1 MQSIT
6 VRLEEW
12 RLRRRD
18 TESWMRHR
26 QLPNDLQE
34 RVRKFV
40 QYKWVA
46 TRGVDEESILRNLPP
61 DLRRDIQRHLSL
73 DLVRR
78 VRYTLFLELSN
89 FMVVR
94 YCKMG
99 DSGGSETG
107 QMGYIYTGQHR
118 LGLSDPKH
126 FCLIF
131 LNNLCVE
138 YDYRVHI
145 ITMIFYLFF

>member
-1 MQSIT
+1 MLRNMFFVNDKIISIIQTYLQSIT

-40 QYKWVA
+40 QYKWLA
-46 TRGVDEESILRNLPP
+46 TRGVDEESILRNLPS
-61 DLRRDIQRHLSL
+61 DLRRDIQRHLCL

-78 VRYTLFLELSN
+78 VRYPPFLEQLTFVIEMKKWAGRVMCLGLWQN
-89 FMVVR
+89 GNLF
-94 YCKMG
+94 
-99 DSGGSETG
+99 ETG
-107 QMGYIYTGQHR
+107 QNRTLWH
-118 LGLSDPKH
+118 
-126 FCLIF
+126 
-131 LNNLCVE
+131 
-138 YDYRVHI
+138 
-145 ITMIFYLFF
+145 